1 MSQLTVYLARLIGLF
16 IVLLIAALLLHG
28 GAMVEIAVADKPL
41 MFTYAII
48 SLALGIAMVL
58 GHNVW
63 SGGALPV
70 VVTLFGWLVLAKGL
84 LLLFLAPEAM
94 SRMFEQMRYT
104 EHYYLF
110 LSPALIIG
118 LYLTWAGFATP
129 ASREP

>member
-63 SGGALPV
+63 AGGTLPV
-70 VVTLFGWLVLAKGL
+70 VVSVVGWLVLAKGL
-84 LLLFLAPEAM
+84 LLLLLAPEALAGM
-94 SRMFEQMRYT
+94 FGRMQYS
-104 EHYYLF
+104 EHLYLYLTPSF
-110 LSPALIIG
+110 LLG
-118 LYLTWAGFATP
+118 LYLTWAGFTAP
-129 ASREP
+129 PPYRS